1 MSGKNQSPEYT
12 AWMNM
17 KARCN
22 NPEHSG
28 YKNYG
33 ARGITICDRW
43 QSSFKNFYEDM
54 GEKPSPEHTLDR
66 IDNDKGYSPDNC
78 RWANRMTQAMN
89 RRTSCVREL
98 PSGRFQS
105 RIGYAGKTYTLG
117 VYDDKAS
124 ATAVYDTVKSLL
136 EDVSL
141 NTVTIDWHDK
151 RVEAVLDGLK
161 EEGISCID
169 PAGHPTCVVPLSAI
183 EAKRNK
189 LEAEL

>member
-1 MSGKNQSPEYT
+1 
-12 AWMNM
+12 M
-17 KARCN
+17 KARCS
-22 NPEHSG
+22 NPETSS
-28 YKNYG
+28 YRNYG
-33 ARGITICDRW
+33 AKGITVCARW
-43 QSSFKNFYEDM
+43 QNSFKNFYEDM

-117 VYDDKAS
+117 VYEDVPS
-124 ATAVYDTVKSLL
+124 ATATYDTVKSVL

-141 NTVTIDWHDK
+141 NTVTIDWHNK
-151 RVEAVLDGLK
+151 QIEEVLDRLEAEKLDLPTTPVDSHGYPQG
-161 EEGISCID
+161 GIQRIY
-169 PAGHPTCVVPLSAI
+169 PFIPLLAI
-183 EAKRNK
+183 EAERNK
-189 LEAEL
+189 LKESN